1 MKQKKNK
8 NLRKK
13 SIGIKICIPISIV
26 LVVSFVIVALLSAM
40 LNQIE
45 DINSAMVN
53 EQVKEIEEISV
64 ISSDFSTING
74 KILTH
79 VLQTNTAQMDI
90 LEKDITERM
99 TALDEKINEFD
110 QKLSADD
117 ERRTDFDSFKADY
130 EKYKKTSASM
140 LNTSKTDKM
149 QASVSASSNFGLF
162 SEHMKVYIDNMIEK
176 TDEELVLAKE
186 RCNAYASYI
195 PYITGIASILLI
207 VLAII
212 IFFVITKSVILPIKR
227 TTKKINGIIK
237 DVEDGNGDLTT
248 RITVPSRD
256 EIGQLVIGVNKF
268 MDMIQ
273 ALIGNISVS
282 CEKLSDAQKNVSVNV
297 DSARSDTEDISS
309 TMEEL
314 SASMQEV
321 TSTVSLVNEETKE
334 LGTSVIEITKQAE
347 HGNQYADE
355 IRVKAQKIDKTAKES
370 KKEVTQIVT
379 NFDSTVTRSVEKG
392 EKIKTIEKLTEE
404 ILGISSQTNLLALNA
419 SIEAARAGEA
429 GKGFAVVADEI
440 RGLAD
445 HSKQTANH
453 IQQINLE
460 VIESVSELAE
470 NSMSLLKFVNT
481 RILPDYDVLENT
493 GKEFLEASNNVKDL
507 MDNFMKS
514 TVKLYGVM
522 EHVNQANEG
531 TAGTITSSTQAI
543 MGVVENTGEL
553 AKEMESVLE
562 ASGHVN
568 DVIQSLMN
576 EINTYSH

>member
-13 SIGIKICIPISIV
+13 SIGIKICISISIV

-514 TVKLYGVM
+514 TEKLYGVM